1 MAMPRPLS
9 EIRKDQEG
17 SATVRNLVSVLHAK
31 LELTSHYGV
40 YEYEAGEEGLTAC
53 AAEFEQ
59 LARSEREQIGRLIEL
74 LPLGT
79 RRRFLRRGENPEP
92 DPPAGSGR
100 AWTHVTE

>member
-1 MAMPRPLS
+1 MARSLKK
-9 EIRKDQEG
+9 IREDQEG

-31 LELTSHYGV
+31 LELSCHYGV

-53 AAEFEQ
+53 ATEFEH

-79 RRRFLRRGENPEP
+79 RRRFQREDEDPAP
-92 DPPAGSGR
+92 APPAGSVRNRPQNGVVR
-100 AWTHVTE
+100 